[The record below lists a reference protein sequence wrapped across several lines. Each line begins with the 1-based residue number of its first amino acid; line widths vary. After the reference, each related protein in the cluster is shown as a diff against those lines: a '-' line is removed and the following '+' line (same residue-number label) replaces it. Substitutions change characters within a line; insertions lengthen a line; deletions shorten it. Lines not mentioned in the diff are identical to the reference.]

1 MTKILT
7 AYGIS
12 PYHSNAMKSSN
23 PYSGIY
29 EAQTSKCLDLMGGC
43 NPNCNQGGIAIVERT
58 VKNRGED
65 KKTRRQEDKNE
76 SSVSTEHPTTKEE
89 MLCSTSKYGKT
100 FHQRSLRGD
109 QTLCAVGCDMYNH
122 TITGDKTMTLNA
134 ARVDPHKIPTVIEVR
149 HGARSDTD

>member
-1 MTKILT
+1 MKKILT

-29 EAQTSKCLDLMGGC
+29 EAQTSKCLDLNGG
-43 NPNCNQGGIAIVERT
+43 NPSCNQGGIAIVERT

-100 FHQRSLRGD
+100 FHQRWLRGD

-122 TITGDKTMTLNA
+122 SLTGGIAMTLRA
-134 ARVDPHKIPTVIEVR
+134 ARVDPGKIPTVIEVR
-149 HGARSDTD
+149 HGDRSDTD